1 MDQNFAPSGTPF
13 SLYLKAKSDIYSIVQ
28 INTLPT
34 IATAISV
41 VAAFSAGLV
50 ADKTGRFWL
59 PSYVVTIPLLIGV
72 SLLVAWDVG
81 EAGRLAGFMLT
92 GFVGG
97 EFPTAVWHY
106 TCSLPQPYMTFGL
119 HSIDNRYSHFPPDNW
134 LGHCYN
140 GKRCR
145 GARCCDSKY
154 ERNRTGYCC
163 WYANCSVPSIGGS
176 EFPRRVYQH
185 SCDHTSTTCVDYH
198 DPYFELQ
205 RWQAGPWTI

>member
-1 MDQNFAPSGTPF
+1 MFPDVPSRKKPLILTHNEHDLARSRLEGITAPPQLRLSWDIFRRVLTRWHWYLFVFQWTIMDQNFAPSGQPF
-13 SLYLKAKSDIYSIVQ
+13 SLYLKAKGDIYSIVQ

-41 VAAFSAGLV
+41 VVAFSAGMI

-97 EFPTAVWHY
+97 E
-106 TCSLPQPYMTFGL
+106 
-119 HSIDNRYSHFPPDNW
+119 
-134 LGHCYN
+134 
-140 GKRCR
+140 
-145 GARCCDSKY
+145 
-154 ERNRTGYCC
+154 
-163 WYANCSVPSIGGS
+163 
-176 EFPRRVYQH
+176 
-185 SCDHTSTTCVDYH
+185 
-198 DPYFELQ
+198 
-205 RWQAGPWTI
+205 

>member
-1 MDQNFAPSGTPF
+1 MTLCHSGFFVFPDVPSRKKPLFLTEIEHDLAQKRLEGITAPPQLRLSWDIFRRVLTRWHWYLFVFQWTIMDQNFAPSGTPF
-13 SLYLKAKSDIYSIVQ
+13 SLYLKAKSEIYSIVQ

-41 VAAFSAGLV
+41 VAAFSAGMI

-97 EFPTAVWHY
+97 KFFF
-106 TCSLPQPYMTFGL
+106 TCSYSRRSRVVSYFPACFTKINNMRSYIPSDNGL
-119 HSIDNRYSHFPPDNW
+119 
-134 LGHCYN
+134 
-140 GKRCR
+140 
-145 GARCCDSKY
+145 
-154 ERNRTGYCC
+154 GYCHH
-163 WYANCSVPSIGGS
+163 G
-176 EFPRRVYQH
+176 E
-185 SCDHTSTTCVDYH
+185 
-198 DPYFELQ
+198 
-205 RWQAGPWTI
+205 